1 MPRFHSTNGK
11 VQGGQLDA
19 AVATAS
25 EAAKLLGTQGGEIRF
40 FLTLAAGE
48 DVNGTLFSQEYESP
62 EALGA
67 AFDALG
73 DDAELQALLARL
85 SAPGSPTVHH
95 VAVHGHRD
103 APRANPESRSRQHPR
118 SPHQPH
124 QPWTSPRMRS
134 LKRRRSAPSSRTTSA
149 VNARCIQLTYA
160 GMASGMVALIWEH
173 ENMAAQA
180 RAGCRMVHRRW
191 RRTADAQHGRS
202 PRDDPGRQRSLQRG
216 PAVGHTLGRRRSY
229 HLSTPLS
236 GLGSENSGQNIEE
249 SLAGRTG
256 SY

>member
-1 MPRFHSTNGK
+1 VPEKGANAMRVFHSTNGK

-85 SAPGSPTVHH
+85 SAPGSPTMLTSQSMGIEMPLGRTPKAGRGSILEVHTSH
-95 VAVHGHRD
+95 INPGRAQDAVTEAAEVCAFVEDNG
-103 APRANPESRSRQHPR
+103 
-118 SPHQPH
+118 
-124 QPWTSPRMRS
+124 
-134 LKRRRSAPSSRTTSA
+134 A

-180 RAGCRMVHRRW
+180 RAGAAW
-191 RRTADAQHGRS
+191 FTDAGVALQMRS
-202 PRDDPGRQRSLQRG
+202 MGAA
-216 PAVGHTLGRRRSY
+216 PATTRVASALY
-229 HLSTPLS
+229 NEVPL
-236 GLGSENSGQNIEE
+236 
-249 SLAGRTG
+249 
-256 SY
+256 

>member
-1 MPRFHSTNGK
+1 MRVFYSTNGK
-11 VQGGQLDA
+11 VQGGQLEA
-19 AVATAS
+19 AIATAA
-25 EAAKLLGTQGGEIRF
+25 EAAKLLGSHGGDIRF

-73 DDAELQALLARL
+73 DDVELQAFLARL
-85 SAPGSPTVHH
+85 SAPVPHHAH

-103 APRANPESRSRQHPR
+103 ATWANAESRPRQHPR
-118 SPHQPH
+118 GPHEPINPGRAQDAL
-124 QPWTSPRMRS
+124 TE
-134 LKRRRSAPSSRTTSA
+134 AAEVCAFVENNGA

-180 RAGCRMVHRRW
+180 RAGAAW
-191 RRTADAQHGRS
+191 FTDAGVALQMRS
-202 PRDDPGRQRSLQRG
+202 MGETPATTRVASALVQRG
-216 PAVGHTLGRRRSY
+216 VTVGPTTEVR
-229 HLSTPLS
+229 
-236 GLGSENSGQNIEE
+236 
-249 SLAGRTG
+249 LAGW
-256 SY
+256 